1 MTTVHTIC
9 TQFPKMPTLSAIY
22 SLGKKLKHA
31 LIGFLSNSDTN
42 ITYS

>member
-9 TQFPKMPTLSAIY
+9 TQFPKMPTLSAIH
-22 SLGKKLKHA
+22 SLGKNLIHA
-31 LIGFLSNSDTN
+31 SIGILSNLDTN

>member
-22 SLGKKLKHA
+22 SLGKNLKHA
-31 LIGFLSNSDTN
+31 LIGNSDTN
-42 ITYS
+42 ITYL